1 MSAALSTVH
10 PDRLTDPADVI
21 LRLVTL
27 KRQADRIAAAI
38 NVRLSQLDRA
48 IRRDLDRR
56 SRRRRAASRALVALV
71 AASGGHVWADG
82 VEVFLTADGLDTVI
96 HDLSGVYWPADTIHT
111 RPEIELAR
119 GHVARGLAAYR
130 RRQHQARE
138 KGARP

>member
-10 PDRLTDPADVI
+10 PDRLTDPADAI
-21 LRLVTL
+21 LRLVTI
-27 KRQADRIAAAI
+27 KNQTDRIFSAI
-38 NVRLSQLDRA
+38 KERLNNLEHV

-71 AASGGHVWADG
+71 AASGGHVVADG
-82 VEVFLTADGLDTVI
+82 VEVFLTYDGLDTVI
-96 HDLSGVYWPADTIHT
+96 HDPSGLYWPPGAIHS
-111 RPEIELAR
+111 RPEIEWAR

-130 RRQHQARE
+130 CRQHQARE